1 MWKKAEGRLAEIMRG
16 KKERKRRNHSM
27 KIYMSASCYA
37 GQP

>member
-16 KKERKRRNHSM
+16 KKERRRNHSM